1 MLTYAII
8 FIVGALAMLALRRL
22 LLVLLRGALMIV
34 GVVLAGR
41 LALMADDRLSHPEW
55 ISGGLIGGVVAF
67 VVVGLI
73 SYSIIYHA
81 LIAADERR
89 DIERAHEQAK
99 RRRLW

>member
-8 FIVGALAMLALRRL
+8 FIIGALAMLALRRL
-22 LLVLLRGALMIV
+22 LVVLLRWSLMIV

-41 LALMADDRLSHPEW
+41 LALMADDRLAQPSW
-55 ISGGLIGGVVAF
+55 LTGAMVGGGV
-67 VVVGLI
+67 GLAI
-73 SYSIIYHA
+73 MLVLGYAIIYHS

>member
-8 FIVGALAMLALRRL
+8 FIIGAVAMLMLRRL

-41 LALMADDRLSHPEW
+41 LALMADDRLSRPEW

-67 VVVGLI
+67 VVVGILA
-73 SYSIIYHA
+73 YSVIFHA

>member
-8 FIVGALAMLALRRL
+8 FIVGALTMLALRRL
-22 LLVLLRGALMIV
+22 LLVLLRGVLMIV

-41 LALMADDRLSHPEW
+41 LALMADDRLSRPEW

-67 VVVGLI
+67 VVVGLL
-73 SYSIIYHA
+73 SYALIYHS

>member
-8 FIVGALAMLALRRL
+8 FIIGALAVLALRRL
-22 LLVLLRGALMIV
+22 LFVLLRWSLMIV

-41 LALMADDRLSHPEW
+41 LALIADDRLAQPEW
-55 ISGGLIGGVVAF
+55 ISGGLIGGIVAF
-67 VVVGLI
+67 VVVGILG
-73 SYSIIYHA
+73 YSIIYHS

>member
-1 MLTYAII
+1 MITYAII
-8 FIVGALAMLALRRL
+8 FIIGAVAMLALRRL
-22 LLVLLRGALMIV
+22 LFVLLRGTLMTI

-41 LALMADDRLSHPEW
+41 LALMADDRLSRPEW
-55 ISGGLIGGVVAF
+55 ISGGLIGGVAAF
-67 VVVGLI
+67 VVVGIL
-73 SYSIIYHA
+73 SYSIIFHA

>member
-1 MLTYAII
+1 MITYAII

-22 LLVLLRGALMIV
+22 LVVLLRWSLMVV

-41 LALMADDRLSHPEW
+41 LALMADDRLAQPSW

-67 VVVGLI
+67 VVVGML
-73 SYSIIYHA
+73 SYALIYHS
-81 LIAADERR
+81 LIRADEQR